1 MAIVVRSANASLDA
15 NQKRQVLAGN
25 AYAGEALEAVAPCY
39 IKSSDG
45 KVYMCDGAANNEAAE
60 FIGFTPRAV
69 ALGEPVTLYGWGT
82 RFQYSTGMTPGTILY
97 IRDAD
102 AYYDAGNLDTSATTG
117 DTLGTAV
124 ALTATDILVTRT
136 RVQGG

>member
-1 MAIVVRSANASLDA
+1 VSA
-15 NQKRQVLAGN
+15 
-25 AYAGEALEAVAPCY
+25 CY
-39 IKSSDG
+39 IKTSDG
-45 KVYMCDGAANNEAAE
+45 KVYMCDGVANNEAAE

-69 ALGEPVTLYGWGT
+69 ASGEPVTLYGAGT
-82 RFQYSTGMTPGTILY
+82 RFKYSSGMSPGAILY
-97 IRDAD
+97 LRDAD

-124 ALTATDILVTRT
+124 AISATDILVTRT